1 MNRNR
6 KNKIIPII
14 LCGGS
19 GTRLWPVSRFTY
31 PKQFLNC
38 NPLSD
43 RTFLQDTQ
51 LRLKDFDNVAN
62 PIIICNAEHRFIVAE
77 QMREINV
84 TPDSIILEPEGRNT
98 APAIT
103 IASIK
108 SLEIEKDPVLL
119 ILPADHCIKNAESF
133 RNSIEKGIRYA
144 LKNKIVTFGV
154 CPTKPETGY
163 GYIEAENF
171 LDFNKISGSK
181 IKKFIEKPNF
191 KKAKS
196 LILSK
201 KYSWNS
207 GIFLVKGKLILN
219 EIKRLEPDI
228 YSICKDSLSTNIYDL
243 SFQRLKENRFKQ
255 CKSISLDNAVM
266 EKTNLGYVVPLDAEW
281 SDVGSW
287 DSLWE
292 ISEKDNDGNT
302 KNGKI
307 YTEKT
312 KNCFIKSENRL
323 VVGLDIEDLII
334 IDTYDALLVTKKDS
348 SQKVKDIV
356 LKLLE
361 ENLKEAKQQKQVF
374 RPWGSYISI
383 ADGLNWQVKKII
395 VNQGA
400 SLSLQRHKYRAEHW
414 IVVSGEATVEVGEK
428 KKILNKN
435 ESTYIPLGYK
445 HRLSNQSNEPLT
457 IIEVQSG
464 SYLGEDDITRF
475 EDNYGRLS

>member
-1 MNRNR
+1 MNSESN
-6 KNKIIPII
+6 NKIIPII
-14 LCGGS
+14 ICGGS
-19 GTRLWPVSRFTY
+19 GTRLWPMSRFTY

-38 NPLSD
+38 NPLSE

-51 LRLKDFDNVAN
+51 LRLKNFKNIAN
-62 PIIICNAEHRFIVAE
+62 PIIICNVEHRFIVAE
-77 QMREINV
+77 QMREIDI
-84 TPDSIILEPEGRNT
+84 TPEAIVLEPEGKNT

-108 SLEIEKDPVLL
+108 ALELEKDPILL
-119 ILPADHCIKNAESF
+119 VLPADHCINNAESF
-133 RNSIEKGIRYA
+133 KNSIEKGIPYA

-154 CPTKPETGY
+154 FPTKPETGY
-163 GYIEAENF
+163 GYIEAENA
-171 LDFNKISGSK
+171 LGCNKISGSN
-181 IKKFIEKPNF
+181 IKRFIEKPNL

-207 GIFLVKGKLILN
+207 GIFLVKGKIILN
-219 EIKRLEPDI
+219 EIKRLKPEI
-228 YSICKDSLSTNIYDL
+228 YSICKDSLSTNIHDL
-243 SFQRLKENRFKQ
+243 SFQRLKEDTFKK
-255 CKSISLDNAVM
+255 CESISLDNAVM
-266 EKTNLGYVVPLDAEW
+266 EKTTLGYVIPLNADW

-292 ISEKDNDGNT
+292 ISEKDKDGNT

-312 KNCFIKSENRL
+312 RNCFIKSENRL
-323 VVGLDIEDLII
+323 VAALDIEDLII
-334 IDTYDALLVTKKDS
+334 IDTNDALLVTKKDS

-356 LKLLE
+356 LKLLDC
-361 ENLKEAKQQKQVF
+361 NLKEAKQQKKVF

-400 SLSLQRHKYRAEHW
+400 SLSLQKHNYRAEHW
-414 IVVSGEATVEVGEK
+414 IVVSGEATIEVDEK
-428 KKILNKN
+428 KKILKKN
-435 ESTYIPLGYK
+435 ESTYIPLGHK
-445 HRLSNQSNEPLT
+445 HRLSNQGDEPLT

-464 SYLGEDDITRF
+464 SYLGEDDIIRI
-475 EDNYGRLS
+475 EDYYGRK

>member
-1 MNRNR
+1 MNRYSN
-6 KNKIIPII
+6 NKIIPII

-19 GTRLWPVSRFTY
+19 GTRLWPISRFTY

-84 TPDSIILEPEGRNT
+84 APEAIILEPEGRNT

-108 SLEIEKDPVLL
+108 ALEFEKDPVLL

-133 RNSIEKGIRYA
+133 RNSIEKGIPFA
-144 LKNKIVTFGV
+144 LTNKIVTFGV
-154 CPTKPETGY
+154 FPTKPETGY
-163 GYIEAENF
+163 GYIEAENS

-181 IKKFIEKPNF
+181 IKRFIEKPNF

-207 GIFLVKGKLILN
+207 GIFLVKGELILN
-219 EIKRLEPDI
+219 EIKRLEPDM

-243 SFQRLKENRFKQ
+243 SFQRLKENTFKK
-255 CKSISLDNAVM
+255 CKSISLDKAVM
-266 EKTNLGYVVPLDAEW
+266 ERTNLGYVLPLDAEW

-312 KNCFIKSENRL
+312 RNCFIKSENRL
-323 VVGLDIEDLII
+323 VVGIDVEDLII
-334 IDTYDALLVTKKDS
+334 IDTHDALLITKKDS

-361 ENLKEAKQQKQVF
+361 DNLKEAKQQKQVF

-383 ADGLNWQVKKII
+383 ADGLNWQGKKIV

-445 HRLSNQSNEPLT
+445 HRLSNRSNEPLT

>member
-1 MNRNR
+1 MDSESN
-6 KNKIIPII
+6 NKIIPII
-14 LCGGS
+14 VCGGS
-19 GTRLWPVSRFTY
+19 GTRLWPMSRFTY

-38 NPLSD
+38 NPLSE

-51 LRLKDFDNVAN
+51 LRLKYFKNIAS
-62 PIIICNAEHRFIVAE
+62 PIIICNLEHRFIVAE
-77 QMREINV
+77 QMREIDV
-84 TPDSIILEPEGRNT
+84 TPEAIILEPEGRNT

-108 SLEIEKDPVLL
+108 ALELEKDPILL
-119 ILPADHCIKNAESF
+119 VLPADHCIKNGESF
-133 RNSIEKGIRYA
+133 KKSIEKGIPYA

-171 LDFNKISGSK
+171 LDFNKITGSK
-181 IKKFIEKPNF
+181 IKRFIEKPIL

-196 LILSK
+196 LISSK

-207 GIFLVKGKLILN
+207 GIFLVKGEIILN
-219 EIKRLEPDI
+219 EIKRLKPEI
-228 YSICKDSLSTNIYDL
+228 YSICKDSLNANIYDL
-243 SFQRLKENRFKQ
+243 SFQRLKEDTFKQ
-255 CKSISLDNAVM
+255 CESISLDNAVM
-266 EKTNLGYVVPLDAEW
+266 EKTSLGYVIPLCTDW

-292 ISEKDNDGNT
+292 ISEKDKDGNT

-312 KNCFIKSENRL
+312 RNCFIKSENRL
-323 VVGLDIEDLII
+323 VVGLNVEDLII
-334 IDTYDALLVTKKDS
+334 IDTNDALLVTKRDS

-356 LKLLE
+356 LKLLDC
-361 ENLKEAKQQKQVF
+361 NLKEAKQQKKVF

-383 ADGLNWQVKKII
+383 ADGLNWQVKKIS
-395 VNQGA
+395 VNPGA
-400 SLSLQRHKYRAEHW
+400 SLSLQKHNYRAEHW
-414 IVVSGEATVEVGEK
+414 IVVSGEATIEVGEK
-428 KKILNKN
+428 KKILKKN
-435 ESTYIPLGYK
+435 ESTYIPLGHK
-445 HRLSNQSNEPLT
+445 HRLSNQGDETLT

-464 SYLGEDDITRF
+464 SYLGEDDIIRI
-475 EDNYGRLS
+475 EDYYGRK

>member
-1 MNRNR
+1 MKRESN
-6 KNKIIPII
+6 NKIIPVII
-14 LCGGS
+14 CGGS
-19 GTRLWPVSRFTY
+19 GTRLWPMSRFTY

-38 NPLSD
+38 NPLSE

-51 LRLKDFDNVAN
+51 LRLKNFKNITS
-62 PIIICNAEHRFIVAE
+62 PIIICNVEHRFIVAE
-77 QMREINV
+77 QMREIDV
-84 TPDSIILEPEGRNT
+84 TPEAIILEPEGRNT

-108 SLEIEKDPVLL
+108 ALELKKDPILL
-119 ILPADHCIKNAESF
+119 VLPADHCVKNIESF
-133 RNSIEKGIRYA
+133 KNSIEKGIPYA

-154 CPTKPETGY
+154 FPTKPETGY

-171 LDFNKISGSK
+171 LDCNKITGSK
-181 IKKFIEKPNF
+181 IKRFIEKPDL

-207 GIFLVKGKLILN
+207 GIFLVKGEVILN
-219 EIKRLEPDI
+219 EIKRLKPEI
-228 YSICKDSLSTNIYDL
+228 HSICKDSLSTNIYDL
-243 SFQRLKENRFKQ
+243 SFQRLKEDTFKK
-255 CKSISLDNAVM
+255 CESISLDNAVM
-266 EKTNLGYVVPLDAEW
+266 EKTSLGYVIPLSADW
-281 SDVGSW
+281 CDVGSW

-312 KNCFIKSENRL
+312 RNCFIKSDNRL

-334 IDTYDALLVTKKDS
+334 IDTNDALLVTKKDS

-361 ENLKEAKQQKQVF
+361 GDLKEAKQQKKVY

-383 ADGLNWQVKKII
+383 ADGLNWQVKKIF
-395 VNQGA
+395 VNPGA
-400 SLSLQRHKYRAEHW
+400 SLSLQKHNYRAEHW
-414 IVVSGEATVEVGEK
+414 IVVSGEATIEVDEK
-428 KKILNKN
+428 KKILKKN
-435 ESTYIPLGYK
+435 ESTYIPLGHQ
-445 HRLSNQSNEPLT
+445 HRLSNQGNEPLT

-464 SYLGEDDITRF
+464 SYLGEDDIVRI
-475 EDNYGRLS
+475 EDFYGRQ

>member
-445 HRLSNQSNEPLT
+445 HRLSNRSNEPLT